1 MNSTEVVLGIDVGNN
16 DTKGSYVSIPSGY
29 AVQKHQGMALN
40 NEYMIYNG
48 KYYVS
53 VNDRFPYVKDKTV
66 DEHMYILTLMAIVKD
81 IEAMFAD
88 LSPEERKRRIA
99 QIKTVHLGIGLP
111 PTHMSMLSQSYLNYY
126 RIMSNNGANGPVK
139 ITYNGNKYEFNF
151 GKLRAYPQNYAA
163 IATYQMPDNSLLKK
177 YDTYRMVDI
186 GGYTVDVVSMIP
198 NIGAA
203 GSKPDP
209 KDSFSLELGINKFIE
224 SMIPIIDRETGLT
237 LQRMVIV
244 DILMGRPTALDD
256 TVKTMVLD
264 YAEDWTNDML
274 NTIANEGVNF
284 KAYPTLFMGGGSM
297 LLMPY
302 IKKSSVLGLTEML
315 PGTKRN
321 ANAYR
326 KLLSLE
332 IERSAK
338 GV

>member
-1 MNSTEVVLGIDVGNN
+1 MNSSEIVLGIDVGNN
-16 DTKGSYVSIPSGY
+16 DTKGSYISIPSGF
-29 AVQKHQGMALN
+29 AVQKRQGMALN

-66 DEHMYILTLMAIVKD
+66 DDHMYVLTLIGIVKD
-81 IEAMFAD
+81 MEAMFTD
-88 LSPEERKRRIA
+88 LSPDERRHRIA
-99 QIKTVHLGIGLP
+99 DIKTVHLGVGLP
-111 PTHMSMLSQSYLNYY
+111 PTHMSMLSQSYVDYY
-126 RIMSNNGANGPVK
+126 RIMSGNKPIQ
-139 ITYNGNKYEFNF
+139 ITYNGNDYEFDF
-151 GKLRAYPQNYAA
+151 GKIKAYPQNYAA
-163 IATYQMPDNSLLKK
+163 IATYQMPEDSLLKK

-186 GGYTVDVVSMIP
+186 GGYTVDVVSMVP
-198 NIGAA
+198 NTEGT

-256 TVKTMVLD
+256 SVKSMVLD

-274 NTIANEGVNF
+274 NTVANEGVNF

-302 IKKSSVLGLTEML
+302 IKKSPVLGLTEML

-326 KLLSLE
+326 KLLTLE
-332 IERSAK
+332 IERER
-338 GV
+338 GGMR